1 MAQFTVR
8 NLEEDVKLG
17 LQRRAALHGCSM
29 EEEVRCILR
38 QAVKAQ
44 EPVGIGLGSRI
55 AARFAGQ
62 GLDVDLPE
70 LKGQLVRPAVLDGG
84 GSL

>member
-1 MAQFTVR
+1 
-8 NLEEDVKLG
+8 
-17 LQRRAALHGCSM
+17 M
-29 EEEVRCILR
+29 EEEVRRILR

-55 AARFAGQ
+55 AARFAGK

-70 LKGQLVRPAVLDGG
+70 LKGQLVRPAVLDEGG
-84 GSL
+84 LP